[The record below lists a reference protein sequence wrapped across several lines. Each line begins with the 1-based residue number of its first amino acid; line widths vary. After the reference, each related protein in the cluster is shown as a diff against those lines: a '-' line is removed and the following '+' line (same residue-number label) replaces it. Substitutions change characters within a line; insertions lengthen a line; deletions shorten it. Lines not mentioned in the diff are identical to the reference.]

1 MLTGVAASFASIF
14 FYPALTPIEGVLWQK
29 LFWKYARQS
38 HGLQVVIW
46 RVLAAPFRWRCPA
59 VINVKMK

>member
-1 MLTGVAASFASIF
+1 MPTGVVVSFVSIF
-14 FYPALTPIEGVLWQK
+14 FYPAPTPIDGVLWQA

-38 HGLQVVIW
+38 HRLQVVRW
-46 RVLAAPFRWRCPA
+46 NVLAAPFRWRCPA